1 MNFYEH
7 QSPHQSVQVLS
18 LSRVTLPHMGIFWAR
33 GWGGG
38 TLQLNFTF
46 SVPLL
51 HLPCIC
57 GTKKILHQLLKTRE
71 HGVSELFQ
79 FTSDFQRTTWCI
91 SSQSLLSKQTKGLA
105 DSLLFTFSIS
115 KVGCEGQLPM
125 HPSSTPPSIY
135 PSSIFPSTHSGRGDT
150 VSEVEKQW
158 K

>member
-18 LSRVTLPHMGIFWAR
+18 LPRVTLPHMGVFWA
-33 GWGGG
+33 GEGG
-38 TLQLNFTF
+38 TLQLNLTF

-51 HLPCIC
+51 YLPCIR
-57 GTKKILHQLLKTRE
+57 GTEKILHQLLKTRE
-71 HGVSELFQ
+71 HWVSELFQ

-91 SSQSLLSKQTKGLA
+91 SSQSSSSKQMKALA

-125 HPSSTPPSIY
+125 HPSSTSPSIY
-135 PSSIFPSTHSGRGDT
+135 PSSIFPSTHPGRGDA